1 MLLCKAT
8 GPPKAPAAIM
18 PQPPPPQI
26 AKAVQPPSPV
36 EVSQQDEVMADLML
50 VSSAPVQAGVPAVSG
65 TSPAV
70 MPAVMV
76 SSGSAQAA
84 MPAASGTLPAAVPSA
99 KPPAANRVQSKSNK
113 MP

>member
-1 MLLCKAT
+1 M
-8 GPPKAPAAIM
+8 M

-26 AKAVQPPSPV
+26 AKAVQPPSLV
-36 EVSQQDEVMADLML
+36 QDEVMADLML
-50 VSSAPVQAGVPAVSG
+50 ACSATAQAEVPAVSG

-84 MPAASGTLPAAVPSA
+84 VPAASGTLPTAVPSA
-99 KPPAANRVQSKSNK
+99 KPLADGSAANRVQSKSNK